1 MFIRRINVILSR
13 EFYRHYSDLSM
24 IIIPEV
30 SDRRLLITAGLS
42 MLRVIYKP
50 MTIKIDIIVII
61 IVIIIRDVMIRAMSV
76 IATSIIIRDT
86 MIERL

>member
-1 MFIRRINVILSR
+1 
-13 EFYRHYSDLSM
+13 M

-42 MLRVIYKP
+42 MLRVLYKP
-50 MTIKIDIIVII
+50 MTIKII
-61 IVIIIRDVMIRAMSV
+61 IIIRDIMIRAMIIREIV
-76 IATSIIIRDT
+76 ITTSIISRDT

>member
-1 MFIRRINVILSR
+1 MSSYHVNST
-13 EFYRHYSDLSM
+13 DLSM

-42 MLRVIYKP
+42 MLRVLYKP
-50 MTIKIDIIVII
+50 MTIIVII
-61 IVIIIRDVMIRAMSV
+61 IMIRDIIIRDVMIRAMIIREIV
-76 IATSIIIRDT
+76 ITTSIISRDT

>member
-1 MFIRRINVILSR
+1 MFIKKINVILSR

-42 MLRVIYKP
+42 MLRVLYKP
-50 MTIKIDIIVII
+50 MTIKID
-61 IVIIIRDVMIRAMSV
+61 MIRAVMT
-76 IATSIIIRDT
+76 I
-86 MIERL
+86 